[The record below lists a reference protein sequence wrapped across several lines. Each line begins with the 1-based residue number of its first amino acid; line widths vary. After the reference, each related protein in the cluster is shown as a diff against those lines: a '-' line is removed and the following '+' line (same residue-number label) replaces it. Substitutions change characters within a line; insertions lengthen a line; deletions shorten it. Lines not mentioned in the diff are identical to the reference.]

1 MSFSDGLRARLSRCF
16 NFLFCFWR
24 GCRGAARACVH
35 VCVILCLCVCVCLSL
50 SVCVR
55 VWGGRFAGRAHACA
69 CACAC
74 ACAGGLDGLNSKMHT
89 WFGTTSATAAVVHVV
104 GRPPRAERK
113 RGRGKGKRVR
123 PIAVATS
130 VESVAIDRAR
140 KRTHTCNGNALP
152 TAMPP
157 RYAYADAASLRVRR
171 ASTARS
177 QHPSE
182 LMPRSRRRASLL
194 VLGKRIS
201 NS

>member
-1 MSFSDGLRARLSRCF
+1 MC
-16 NFLFCFWR
+16 
-24 GCRGAARACVH
+24 ACVCH
-35 VCVILCLCVCVCLSL
+35 SVFVRVCVSLSL
-50 SVCVR
+50 SLCVR

-182 LMPRSRRRASLL
+182 LMPRSRPPSLASPASSQLVNRRLL
-194 VLGKRIS
+194 EFTRP
-201 NS
+201 

>member
-1 MSFSDGLRARLSRCF
+1 MCMCVSFCV
-16 NFLFCFWR
+16 C
-24 GCRGAARACVH
+24 ACV
-35 VCVILCLCVCVCLSL
+35 CVSLSLCVCACGGGVLQGARMR
-50 SVCVR
+50 VR
-55 VWGGRFAGRAHACA
+55 VRVRVRVG
-69 CACAC
+69 
-74 ACAGGLDGLNSKMHT
+74 AGGLDGLNSKMHT

-182 LMPRSRRRASLL
+182 LMPRSRPPSLASPASSQLVNRRLL
-194 VLGKRIS
+194 EFTRP
-201 NS
+201 